1 MMTAKEKK
9 NPGQLRFR
17 SGGRK
22 SFSNILVYGVLI
34 LWALLC
40 LFPVYWMITFSLKD
54 NAEIFGENVIGLPRH
69 WLWSN
74 YARAMTLGQMGRYFL
89 NSFLVAIFSIAIT
102 LTASCMAT
110 YAMTR
115 LVWKGRDRMNKFF
128 MLGLTIP
135 IHAAI
140 VPLYVVLGK
149 AHLLNSLAALFV
161 PYSAFALAMGI
172 LICTGFM
179 GDIPY
184 DLDEAAFLDGCG
196 VWGIF
201 FKVMV
206 PLMVPA
212 VATVGIYTFLQC
224 WNELMFATV
233 FNSSEAY
240 KTLPVGIQGLA
251 GQYLREWG
259 PTGAALAIATLPTLL
274 VYVFLS
280 KKIQDSFIAGAV
292 KG

>member
-9 NPGQLRFR
+9 SPGQLRFR

-69 WLWSN
+69 WLWFN

-89 NSFLVAIFSIAIT
+89 NSFLVAVISIAIT